1 MHGISRPALAA
12 AALLALIAA
21 ATAAFAENDSGQ
33 SRAAGG
39 QRGDAACANP
49 PPTVTPEITVL
60 NKHEVEGIL
69 GRDVRSAADEDMG
82 RIVDVLVDRAGQVRA
97 AIIDFGGFL
106 GVGSRKIAVDW
117 NALHFPEPGKPG
129 ERIALE
135 LTRDQVK
142 AAPEYK
148 EGKPVVVLG
157 ALGKLEPLPDNN
169 SQIKYWRS
177 NNNAGDVFCPRNHLR
192 RFGDSPDQH
201 GAGGSA
207 PPPDQRLDAAEP
219 PLAPSA
225 RSLRGLDWFIFFV
238 ADVQTGFG
246 PFVSVFLTTQ
256 KWTQVDI
263 GLVLSAA
270 GFVSL
275 IAQMPGG
282 ALVDA
287 ARSERLVAGIAV
299 GGDLLQRPGLRRAAD
314 LPDGAVGG
322 RRARAGKLRARPG
335 DCRDQSR
342 SGRSCGDRRTAGP
355 QRPLCLHRQRPRGR
369 GHGRG
374 RILFFTARGLH
385 RHRLLARAGAAGAA
399 RHRCRGDRSGA
410 RPRRG
415 AAARPTSAPTK
426 PGDLM
431 RNRPL
436 LIFACC
442 LLLFHL
448 ANAAML
454 PLMGSVVTMRSARW
468 ATVLIARLHRRPSA
482 CRRRALAVDRPARA
496 DLGPPAVAADRL
508 CRSAHPRHSVRVGDQ
523 PGAAGRSSRSSTA

>member
-1 MHGISRPALAA
+1 MEHDL
-12 AALLALIAA
+12 
-21 ATAAFAENDSGQ
+21 F
-33 SRAAGG
+33 
-39 QRGDAACANP
+39 
-49 PPTVTPEITVL
+49 
-60 NKHEVEGIL
+60 
-69 GRDVRSAADEDMG
+69 
-82 RIVDVLVDRAGQVRA
+82 
-97 AIIDFGGFL
+97 
-106 GVGSRKIAVDW
+106 
-117 NALHFPEPGKPG
+117 GKPDSTFPDH
-129 ERIALE
+129 ALKQQCW
-135 LTRDQVK
+135 RR
-142 AAPEYK
+142 
-148 EGKPVVVLG
+148 
-157 ALGKLEPLPDNN
+157 ALPAEPL
-169 SQIKYWRS
+169 
-177 NNNAGDVFCPRNHLR
+177 R
-192 RFGDSPDQH
+192 RYGDSPDRH

-287 ARSERLVAGIAV
+287 ARAERLVAGIAV
-299 GGDLLQRPGLRRAAD
+299 GAICFSALAYAALPIFPMVLSAAVVHALASCVLGPAIAAISLGLVGHAAISERLGRNARFASIGNGLAAAVMATVGYFFSPRAVFVVTVFLLVPA
-314 LPDGAVGG
+314 
-322 RRARAGKLRARPG
+322 
-335 DCRDQSR
+335 
-342 SGRSCGDRRTAGP
+342 
-355 QRPLCLHRQRPRGR
+355 
-369 GHGRG
+369 
-374 RILFFTARGLH
+374 
-385 RHRLLARAGAAGAA
+385 LLALRGIAPAEIDPERAHGAA
-399 RHRCRGDRSGA
+399 
-410 RPRRG
+410 PRRVHK
-415 AAARPTSAPTK
+415 RPSK

-468 ATVLIARLHRRPSA
+468 ATILIGACIVVPQLVVAALSPWIGQRAQIWGRRPLLLVGFAALPIRGILFAWVTNPEVLVIIQILDGVTAAVFAVMVPLVVADLTRGTGHFNLGQGIIGTFVGIGASLSA
-482 CRRRALAVDRPARA
+482 TFAGYISDHLGSPAAFMGLAAIAAIGLAVAWLLMPETRA
-496 DLGPPAVAADRL
+496 AAE
-508 CRSAHPRHSVRVGDQ
+508 SAD
-523 PGAAGRSSRSSTA
+523 